1 MVLELSGIRDLFF
14 FPLHLY
20 RMWQKHRGK
29 DSSVKKNNVNKV
41 TLEKKKRVKSV
52 KVKTWRVLIN
62 SVRRNWLSM
71 CHFLGCVFMML
82 KHSL

>member
-1 MVLELSGIRDLFF
+1 MWVSRLEFVVELSGTRDLFF

-41 TLEKKKRVKSV
+41 TLEKKKK
-52 KVKTWRVLIN
+52 
-62 SVRRNWLSM
+62 RRSKECQGEDLESFN
-71 CHFLGCVFMML
+71 
-82 KHSL
+82 